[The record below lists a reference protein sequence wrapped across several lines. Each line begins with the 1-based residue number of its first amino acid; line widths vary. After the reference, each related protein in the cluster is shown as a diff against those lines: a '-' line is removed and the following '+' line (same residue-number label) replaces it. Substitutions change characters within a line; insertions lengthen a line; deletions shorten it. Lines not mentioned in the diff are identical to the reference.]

1 MTMNKMMIIGNLGR
15 DPEMRYTPNGQAV
28 TSFSV
33 ATNYR
38 YTTADGEPRE
48 ETEWF
53 NVSVFGRQAE
63 TCNQYLAKGRKV
75 FVEGRLKSRTF
86 EGRDGQTRVA
96 LEVSA
101 NDVRFID
108 TGSGRPADFPGEP
121 DRGGGPPGGQTGDE
135 MGPDDLPF

>member
-28 TSFSV
+28 TSFTV

-38 YTTADGEPRE
+38 YTTADGERRD

-53 NVSVFGRQAE
+53 SISVWGRQAE

-75 FVEGRLKSRTF
+75 FVEGRLKSRSYET
-86 EGRDGQTRVA
+86 RDGETRFVN
-96 LEVSA
+96 EISA
-101 NDVRFID
+101 SDVRFID
-108 TGSGRPADFPGEP
+108 TQGSRAEEFPPAQGEAE
-121 DRGGGPPGGQTGDE
+121 GQGLE
-135 MGPDDLPF
+135 PDDLPF

>member
-1 MTMNKMMIIGNLGR
+1 MTMNKMTVIGNLGS

-33 ATNYR
+33 ATNYK
-38 YTTADGEPRE
+38 YTTPEGERRD

-53 NVSVFGRQAE
+53 RVSVFGRQAE

-75 FVEGRLKSRTF
+75 YVEGRLKSRTY
-86 EGRDGQTRVA
+86 ETKDGQTRFSN
-96 LEVSA
+96 EIFA

-108 TGSGRPADFPGEP
+108 SGARSEDFPGSPE
-121 DRGGGPPGGQTGDE
+121 GGPGPVTEGE
-135 MGPDDLPF
+135 MDADNLPF